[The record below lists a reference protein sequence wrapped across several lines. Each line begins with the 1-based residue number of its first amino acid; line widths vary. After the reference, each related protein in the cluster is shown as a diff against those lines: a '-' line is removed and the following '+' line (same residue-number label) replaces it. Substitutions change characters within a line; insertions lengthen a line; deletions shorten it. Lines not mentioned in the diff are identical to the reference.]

1 MWTEFTKTVICAAVA
16 VGAGV
21 GVGVVGAT
29 AAPAGA
35 DPSAF
40 GTLTCSCQ
48 ATAPVGSKA
57 RRDEITRGI
66 RQSLADWSPGP
77 PSRLSARIR

>member
-1 MWTEFTKTVICAAVA
+1 MIAKILIGAAVSL
-16 VGAGV
+16 GIGV
-21 GVGVVGAT
+21 MG

-40 GTLTCSCQ
+40 GTLTCGCQ
-48 ATAPVGSKA
+48 TKAPAGSPM

-77 PSRLSARIR
+77 PRQLSARTR